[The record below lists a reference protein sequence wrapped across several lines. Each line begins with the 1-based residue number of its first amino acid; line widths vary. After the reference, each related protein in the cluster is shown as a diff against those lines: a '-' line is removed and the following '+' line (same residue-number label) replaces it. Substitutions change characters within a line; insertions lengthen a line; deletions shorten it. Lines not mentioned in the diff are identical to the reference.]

1 MTMREYDA
9 LLRRRNSHQEAEMY
23 RAAFIV
29 SSIYNVNRDT
39 KYHPKPFMPEDFM
52 AKRATDKQTPNE
64 MLEMVKHLHAAF
76 GGKPPEE

>member
-1 MTMREYDA
+1 
-9 LLRRRNSHQEAEMY
+9 
-23 RAAFIV
+23 
-29 SSIYNVNRDT
+29 
-39 KYHPKPFMPEDFM
+39 M